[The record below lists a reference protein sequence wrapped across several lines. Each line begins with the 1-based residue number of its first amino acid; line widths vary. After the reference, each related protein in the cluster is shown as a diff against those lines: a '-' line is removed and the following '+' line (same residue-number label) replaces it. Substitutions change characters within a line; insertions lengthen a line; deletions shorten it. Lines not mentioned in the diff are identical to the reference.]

1 MIKEIAR
8 FNICTQGKS
17 VGTKQVICRCHILS
31 F

>member
-8 FNICTQGKS
+8 FKHWAQGKS
-17 VGTKQVICRCHILS
+17 VGTKQVICRHHILS